1 MSEKEFLIYLDEM
14 QENRYR
20 YWHLWV
26 QGEIV
31 EFRIQYEAFIAGHWH
46 PIVRYDSAHGQPHRD
61 VLHPRRLRNERV
73 VSRLSQRRCV
83 EHRATGH
90 HGKLAGISGEVR
102 KGDIPMSDFYRAK
115 LSELTMEFT
124 RYLIQHPEF
133 AERIPNGA
141 QVVLLDRQDPTYSQQ
156 AMAYA
161 QSARVTDDVPDRPLV
176 YVEVGELAP
185 VRSRLQKVRVLKLAP
200 AYAGV

>member
-1 MSEKEFLIYLDEM
+1 MSE
-14 QENRYR
+14 
-20 YWHLWV
+20 
-26 QGEIV
+26 
-31 EFRIQYEAFIAGHWH
+31 
-46 PIVRYDSAHGQPHRD
+46 
-61 VLHPRRLRNERV
+61 
-73 VSRLSQRRCV
+73 
-83 EHRATGH
+83 
-90 HGKLAGISGEVR
+90 
-102 KGDIPMSDFYRAK
+102 FYRAK

-141 QVVLLDRQDPTYSQQ
+141 QVVLLDRQDPAYSQQ

-161 QSARVTDDVPDRPLV
+161 QNARVTDDVPDRPVV
-176 YVEVGELAP
+176 YVEIGELAP